1 MIVISIANQ
10 KGGVGKTTTAINL
23 GAGLAQEGYTTLLVD
38 LDIQA
43 SATHGLHGPL
53 ISDQPSVTE
62 VFLGKAN
69 LSDILV
75 ETGTEK
81 LMLAPSKETLS
92 QVEKKLA
99 RQKDGELVLKEALR
113 EAGLRKFSFVIV
125 DTAPYL
131 GMVTLNALLAC
142 HRVIVPVTPEYLPLL
157 GLKLLE
163 DTMKELRTEHNARF
177 EVLGYLITMYDP
189 RERMTFEAED
199 LLRNRFGEMVFP
211 MPIRVN
217 TKLKASPARRVTA
230 FQYEGEDGRGAED
243 YMQLTHEVLRRLGEW
258 G

>member
-1 MIVISIANQ
+1 MIIISIANQ

-23 GAGLAQEGYTTLLVD
+23 GAGLAREGYTTLVVD

-43 SATHGLHGPL
+43 SATHSLHGNLAPE
-53 ISDQPSVTE
+53 QPSVTE
-62 VFLGKAN
+62 VFLGKASM
-69 LSDILV
+69 SDVVV

-81 LMLAPSKETLS
+81 MMLAPSRETLGL
-92 QVEKKLA
+92 VERKLA

-113 EAGLRKFSFVIV
+113 APGLKKFSFVIV

-131 GMVTLNALLAC
+131 GMITLNALLAC
-142 HRVIVPVTPEYLPLL
+142 HRVIVPVTAEYLPLL

-163 DTMKELRTEHNARF
+163 ETMQGLRAEQNARL

-189 RERMTFEAED
+189 RERMTFEAEE
-199 LLRNRFGEMVFP
+199 LLRNRFGELVFP
-211 MPIRVN
+211 MPIRIN
-217 TKLKASPARRVTA
+217 TKLKASPARRTTA

-243 YMQLTHEVLRRLGEW
+243 YQQLTIEVLRRLGER